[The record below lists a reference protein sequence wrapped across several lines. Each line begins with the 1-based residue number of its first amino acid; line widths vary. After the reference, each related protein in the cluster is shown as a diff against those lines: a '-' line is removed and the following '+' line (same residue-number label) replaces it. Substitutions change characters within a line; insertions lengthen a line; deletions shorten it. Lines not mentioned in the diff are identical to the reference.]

1 VKLTPHDLEERARW
15 LIVMRWIACLSVV
28 LVIWIL
34 SITSKVLPDPHPL
47 YAVAIAMVTYNLL
60 FGIIYR
66 RRKRFYDGRRSAR
79 FLIVLQISLDLIS
92 LTLLLYFSG
101 LPLNPFIL
109 YYVFHIVIASI
120 LLPGWLPYFLASLA
134 TFLVGLMLLLQEYNL
149 IPLYPLAFPW
159 LVMQNGCGTAT
170 GYSLY
175 IWGVLLAVASTL
187 GITVYFTTSISRYVE
202 KVHTQI
208 RQQQKMLGIG
218 QLVAGF
224 AHQVSN
230 PLDGLQNG
238 LRQIGQGI
246 RGNPSL
252 EGTVPKMLA
261 ALERIEKVARR
272 LQEFARPQ
280 GLELQECN
288 VPGAVEATLQLFGKT
303 LAERKVAVE
312 KDLAQVPPAWG
323 DPYSVEEII
332 FNLCTNALDAMPE
345 GGKLWLRTFTV
356 ERPDVS
362 SNGCV
367 AVEVK
372 DSGQGIPRD
381 RLEKIFEPFF
391 TTKSQSGGTGLGL
404 SLCRMLLSEMGGQ
417 IEVESAPNKGSTFR
431 ILLAKAHG
439 GGGSKGEESQRRITE
454 TQTHENPGRR

>member
-1 VKLTPHDLEERARW
+1 MRLTAHNLEERAHW
-15 LIVMRWIACLSVV
+15 LILMRWIACLGV
-28 LVIWIL
+28 LVVIWI
-34 SITSKVLPDPHPL
+34 ITSASSVLSDPAPL
-47 YAVAIAMVTYNLL
+47 VAVVIAMLAYNFL
-60 FGIIYR
+60 FRAICR
-66 RRKRFYDGRRSAR
+66 RNKQLHNARRNAR
-79 FLIVLQISLDLIS
+79 LLIVVQITLDLIS

-109 YYVFHIVIASI
+109 YYVFHIIIASI
-120 LLPGWLPYFLASLA
+120 LLPGWVPYFLALLA
-134 TFLVGLMLLLQEYNL
+134 TGLVGLILLLQECHL
-149 IPLYPLAFPW
+149 IPLFPLAFPW
-159 LVMQNGCGTAT
+159 LVIQNSDGTAA

-175 IWGVLLAVASTL
+175 IWGVLLALASTL
-187 GITVYFTTSISRYVE
+187 GITVYFTTTVSQYVE

-208 RQQQKMLGIG
+208 RQHQKMLGIG

-252 EGTVPKMLA
+252 EATLPKMMA

-280 GLELQECN
+280 GLELQECD
-288 VPGAVEATLQLFGKT
+288 VPAAVEATLQLFGKT
-303 LAERKVAVE
+303 LSERKVAVE
-312 KDLAQVPPAWG
+312 KDLVQVPPAWG
-323 DPYSVEEII
+323 DHYSVEEII
-332 FNLCTNALDAMPE
+332 FNLCSNALDAMPE
-345 GGKLWLRTFTV
+345 GGKLVLRTFTV

-362 SNGCV
+362 PDGCV
-367 AVEVK
+367 GIEVK
-372 DSGQGIPRD
+372 DTGQGIPPD
-381 RLEKIFEPFF
+381 WMEKIFEPFF

-417 IEVESAPNKGSTFR
+417 IEVESTPNRGSTFR
-431 ILLAKAHG
+431 ILLARAG
-439 GGGSKGEESQRRITE
+439 GRSRSEEMKIADLDYGGSKG
-454 TQTHENPGRR
+454 

>member
-1 VKLTPHDLEERARW
+1 
-15 LIVMRWIACLSVV
+15 
-28 LVIWIL
+28 
-34 SITSKVLPDPHPL
+34 
-47 YAVAIAMVTYNLL
+47 
-60 FGIIYR
+60 
-66 RRKRFYDGRRSAR
+66 
-79 FLIVLQISLDLIS
+79 
-92 LTLLLYFSG
+92 
-101 LPLNPFIL
+101 
-109 YYVFHIVIASI
+109 
-120 LLPGWLPYFLASLA
+120 
-134 TFLVGLMLLLQEYNL
+134 
-149 IPLYPLAFPW
+149 
-159 LVMQNGCGTAT
+159 
-170 GYSLY
+170 
-175 IWGVLLAVASTL
+175 
-187 GITVYFTTSISRYVE
+187 VE
-202 KVHTQI
+202 KVQTQI
-208 RQQQKMLGIG
+208 RQHQKMLGIG

-252 EGTVPKMLA
+252 EDTVPKMMA

-280 GLELQECN
+280 GLELQECD

-345 GGKLWLRTFTV
+345 GGKLRLRTFTM
-356 ERPDVS
+356 ERPDLS
-362 SNGCV
+362 SDGCV

-417 IEVESAPNKGSTFR
+417 IEVESAPSKGSTFR

-439 GGGSKGEESQRRITE
+439 GWDPNGEEPQRWITE